1 MAGLKA
7 ALMVVKMGYLVE
19 NLVDMTAV
27 VMD

>member
-7 ALMVVKMGYLVE
+7 VLMVVKMDYLVE
-19 NLVDMTAV
+19 NLVDKTVV